1 MEVTL
6 PACSV
11 HRSPETRASA
21 SISTKWGDLWPS
33 SGEGA
38 SARGLHEK
46 AMLPLPCLGGELKS
60 VCFLGFFFFCFHG
73 GGEAR
78 LFTPTSA
85 AFLFSSGHWVPLMKI
100 IGGFFTWTP
109 DGIPTLSNITIR
121 IPRGMASSALHRG
134 LGVSGPTEQ
143 LLYVHSW
150 WALWDTKARE
160 GLGSF
165 LGESRCL
172 VGEHQQGQG
181 QTAGP

>member
-38 SARGLHEK
+38 SAKGLHEK
-46 AMLPLPCLGGELKS
+46 AMPPLPLHTGRWTGISVFSGAWFFVFAFMGE
-60 VCFLGFFFFCFHG
+60 G
-73 GGEAR
+73 R
-78 LFTPTSA
+78 QPTSA
-85 AFLFSSGHWVPLMKI
+85 AFLFSSGRWVPLMKI

-121 IPRGMASSALHRG
+121 IPRGMAGSPLHRG

-143 LLYVHSW
+143 LLHVYSW
-150 WALWDTKARE
+150 WALWATKARE

-172 VGEHQQGQG
+172 VGEPQQGQG
-181 QTAGP
+181 KTAGP